1 MYTCTYCKKSYVKKG
16 FYDRHVRSCEMLHVS
31 RKDRKELLETLKET
45 PNINDMYMLFHT
57 LSQKVYKLE
66 EEVDTMKRYIT
77 NSQKKI
83 SVLDWLKNSFGVPN
97 TTFDIIMDI
106 KNIIVTEEHLKFSL
120 ENSVADAVI
129 EIFKEKFKGN
139 WDELAI
145 ESKTPPPIISFQH
158 SAKVFYIY
166 SEESWKR
173 YNYPEFEGLCLYI
186 IRQLK
191 ELFAP
196 WWISVIQSAL
206 SNPEYF
212 KEIKTKTKAFNTTT
226 DDKNITKTVRNIRMK
241 LFKFYKV
248 TIPTFIEKSEERS
261 NDVKENVDD
270 KIPVT

>member
-16 FYDRHVRSCEMLHVS
+16 FYDRHVRSCEMLHVPK
-31 RKDRKELLETLKET
+31 KDRKELLETLKET
-45 PNINDMYMLFHT
+45 PSINDMYMLFHT

-83 SVLDWLKNSFGVPN
+83 SLLDWLKNSFGVPN
-97 TTFDIIMDI
+97 VYFDIIMDT
-106 KNIIVTEEHLKFSL
+106 KNIIVTEKHFQYAI

-129 EIFKEKFKGN
+129 EIFKEKFTAI
-139 WDELAI
+139 WDDLTI
-145 ESKTPPPIISFQH
+145 DSKTPPPIISFQH

-166 SEESWKR
+166 SEDTWKK

-186 IRQLK
+186 IQQLK
-191 ELFAP
+191 KLFAP
-196 WWISVIQSAL
+196 WWISVIESAM

-212 KEIKTKTKAFNTTT
+212 KEIKTKTRAFNTTT

-241 LFKFYKV
+241 LFKVCKV

-261 NDVKENVDD
+261 NNVKDNVD
-270 KIPVT
+270 KEVPVT